1 MQQES
6 PRAPDTW
13 GRLKSCIRKEVFS
26 QDHCYPEEGNLLHL
40 RKMPGR
46 LPCAK
51 SHATHAGTR
60 THRNTFPLP
69 SHGRGGGGGVGTRPR
84 GRPGLAETDLHSV
97 AAHGEGEKECPLDV
111 AQLWGAQAARGGEKV
126 RNGGR
131 PTFWSCEFAPEKPG
145 WGWKCLQA
153 GDRLTGRGPE
163 GFVGNVRVS
172 RRGAGLHR
180 PSMAGGG
187 TGQAWRQRCSRDGGK
202 GARAGRVHS
211 WRGTAVKPPGVKAP
225 GRVGRSSHGE
235 EGRQAKEL
243 VRQIVPWF
251 SILNIK

>member
-60 THRNTFPLP
+60 THGNTFPLP
-69 SHGRGGGGGVGTRPR
+69 SHGRGGAGTCPR

-97 AAHGEGEKECPLDV
+97 AAHGEGEKERPLDV

-180 PSMAGGG
+180 PSMAEGRDRPGVATAMQPRRRQGGPSRAG
-187 TGQAWRQRCSRDGGK
+187 AQLARDGSQATRCQGPGTRREEQSRGRRPPSK
-202 GARAGRVHS
+202 GAS
-211 WRGTAVKPPGVKAP
+211 
-225 GRVGRSSHGE
+225 
-235 EGRQAKEL
+235 
-243 VRQIVPWF
+243 
-251 SILNIK
+251 

>member
-1 MQQES
+1 
-6 PRAPDTW
+6 
-13 GRLKSCIRKEVFS
+13 
-26 QDHCYPEEGNLLHL
+26 
-40 RKMPGR
+40 MPGR

-97 AAHGEGEKECPLDV
+97 AAHGEGEKERPLDV

-172 RRGAGLHR
+172 GRGAGLHR

-225 GRVGRSSHGE
+225 GRVGRRSHGE